1 MAGRTAGIYGS
12 AALQPLGIADV
23 TIDDALS
30 APVVFVVNS
39 IDLNSSENRIVS
51 RTTGDGDRA
60 DFQIRKGGD
69 QIEGTMELQRAT
81 TAIVLPPEGEEFT
94 YDFDASGTAS
104 TLVVKDGGT
113 GVGDEM
119 DVFTIAIV
127 LVTYQA

>member
-1 MAGRTAGIYGS
+1 MSRAAPIYGS
-12 AALQPLGIADV
+12 VADQPQGILDV
-23 TIDDALS
+23 TINAI
-30 APVVFVVNS
+30 VYVVNS
-39 IDLNSSENRIVS
+39 IDLNASENRIVS

-60 DFQIRKGGD
+60 DFMIRKGGD

-81 TAIVLPPEGEEFT
+81 TLIDRPADGTEFT

-113 GVGDEM
+113 GLSGEDM
-119 DVFTIAIV
+119 DVFTIAVV